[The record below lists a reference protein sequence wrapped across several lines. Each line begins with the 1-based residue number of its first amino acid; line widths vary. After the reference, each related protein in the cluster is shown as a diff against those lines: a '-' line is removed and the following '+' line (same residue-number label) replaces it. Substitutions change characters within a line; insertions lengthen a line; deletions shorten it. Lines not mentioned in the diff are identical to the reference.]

1 MLREIIKYLVLFLV
15 LCNIPGFLLLYFGP
29 AFGSAASYLTS
40 LSLLLY
46 FVISKEKRR
55 PPVVFI
61 VFTVLYFIISGLN
74 YSGDQIYYIKEF
86 IRFSIVLVGVTAVM
100 YKSNYADIFYVLLLA
115 GLSVI
120 INALVFPE
128 ANQLFGLV
136 KGRFSGFLLNPN
148 TAGIVCLLGM
158 ALSYSIKNSFWKY
171 SGQIIFTFAGLL
183 TLSRTFIVIWVLLN
197 LIAIINNRKNLIV
210 PIIGVLSLI
219 IVLTFVDDSI
229 FASDRFDALTSFFT
243 EGEVK
248 SRTVGKDTR
257 DQTWALYYDLILDKP
272 VFGHGFMSFQDN
284 RGYYLPGAHNSFLM
298 VFGESGIIPFLIF
311 LCLYIYLII
320 KSVRY
325 FKTEPSLIY
334 ITVVIILN
342 LMAAHTFF
350 FNYQSISLSILVFIK
365 IKGLERQSLL
375 SPKRKSQYQKT

>member
-1 MLREIIKYLVLFLV
+1 LREIIKYLVLFLV

-46 FVISKEKRR
+46 FVISKEKQR
-55 PPVVFI
+55 PPIVFI
-61 VFTVLYFIISGLN
+61 VFTALYFIISGLN

-86 IRFSIVLVGVTAVM
+86 IRFSIVLIGVTAVM
-100 YKSNYADIFYVLLLA
+100 HKSNYSDIFYIFLLA
-115 GLSVI
+115 GLSII

-128 ANQLFGLV
+128 ANQLYGLV
-136 KGRFSGFLLNPN
+136 RGRFSGFLLNPN

-197 LIAIINNRKNLIV
+197 IIAIVNNRKNLIV
-210 PIIGVLSLI
+210 PVLGVLSLI

-257 DQTWALYYDLILDKP
+257 DQTWALYYDLILEKP
-272 VFGHGFMSFQDN
+272 VFGHGFMSFQDK
-284 RGYYLPGAHNSFLM
+284 RGYYLPGVHNSFLM
-298 VFGESGIIPFLIF
+298 IFGESGILPFLVF
-311 LCLYIYLII
+311 LGIYIYLSL
-320 KSVRY
+320 KSFGY
-325 FKTEPSLIY
+325 FKKEPTLFY
-334 ITVVIILN
+334 ITMVCLLN
-342 LMAAHTFF
+342 LMVSHTYFT
-350 FNYQSISLSILVFIK
+350 NYQMISLSIYVLLKLK
-365 IKGLERQSLL
+365 ILDKDSHSLNNPNVNL
-375 SPKRKSQYQKT
+375 KKLT